1 MELLR
6 DICSYLLGERA
17 GKVFGL
23 TFDDGYLNNLT
34 HALPVLRRHDFSS
47 TCYAVSQQLGKTNE
61 WDSALLT
68 AGATRFT
75 IDAAQLRFVDSMG
88 LGALIYLRRMAR
100 QGKGDVLIASAGR
113 ELLEILDI
121 SGLGQMFEV
130 LPDVAAAAA
139 RFSLPEA
146 Q

>member
-1 MELLR
+1 MDISVEESGGITVVRLNGSLDGRTVAGLR
-6 DICSYLLGERA
+6 DRL
-17 GKVFGL
+17 
-23 TFDDGYLNNLT
+23 
-34 HALPVLRRHDFSS
+34 
-47 TCYAVSQQLGKTNE
+47 
-61 WDSALLT
+61 SALLT